1 MSPEL
6 IEDLFQSAVAHLDRR
21 AAEHHISVHLDDAA
35 LMAVMNARLIQR
47 VIINIMN
54 NAIQYTP
61 KGSNIEL
68 SGVQKANTVQIS
80 VTDDGPGIPDD
91 AKKHLFDLFY
101 TAGQGKADCQRG
113 LGLGLHLC
121 QSIVAMHGGKIDVL
135 DHMPTGTTFQ
145 FTLPLVSPE
154 KAR

>member
-1 MSPEL
+1 MSPER
-6 IEDLFQSAVAHLDRR
+6 IEHLFQSAVAQLDRR
-21 AAEHHISVHLDDAA
+21 AAEHHISVRLDDVT
-35 LMAVMNARLIQR
+35 LMATMNARLIQR

-61 KGSNIEL
+61 KRSNIEL
-68 SGVQKANTVQIS
+68 SGIKKGEKVQIR

-91 AKKHLFDLFY
+91 AKRHLFDLFY

-113 LGLGLHLC
+113 LGLGLNLC
-121 QSIVAMHGGKIDVL
+121 QSIVAMHGGKIEVL

-145 FTLPLVSPE
+145 FDLPLFSPE
-154 KAR
+154 QAR